1 MRGKHASKSIEQ
13 VVSEA
18 RSLADSGVREMV
30 VVAQDTTYYGMD
42 LYGEPRL
49 RELLQQLDQVDGL
62 DWIRLMYFYPMYID
76 DALLDTIAG
85 ARRILPYIDMPLQH
99 ASNTMLK
106 RMARRVDRGQIEQI
120 VGQIRERIPGV
131 VLRTTMI
138 AGFPGETDQDH
149 RELADFIQQQRFEH
163 LGVFPYSIEP
173 GTPAE
178 KLPNR
183 VPEKVIKRRVEKL
196 MSIQQRIAFEWTQ
209 SRVGSSE
216 TVLIDSPLP
225 EQTGVWIGRTKA
237 EAPDIDGLVYVTEQ
251 PEQKLGAGE
260 MITCEFVAAD
270 GHDLI
275 GVPL

>member
-1 MRGKHASKSIEQ
+1 
-13 VVSEA
+13 
-18 RSLADSGVREMV
+18 
-30 VVAQDTTYYGMD
+30 
-42 LYGEPRL
+42 
-49 RELLQQLDQVDGL
+49 
-62 DWIRLMYFYPMYID
+62 
-76 DALLDTIAG
+76 
-85 ARRILPYIDMPLQH
+85 
-99 ASNTMLK
+99 
-106 RMARRVDRGQIEQI
+106 
-120 VGQIRERIPGV
+120 
-131 VLRTTMI
+131 MI
-138 AGFPGETDQDH
+138 SGFPGETDQDH

-183 VPEKVIKRRVEKL
+183 VPEKVIHRRVEKL
-196 MSIQQRIAFEWTQ
+196 MAVQQRIAFEWTQ

-225 EQTGVWIGRTKA
+225 EQPGVWIGRTKA

-251 PEQKLGAGE
+251 PDQKLAAGE

-275 GVPL
+275 AVPL